1 MFLAA
6 KLMVSNETILFFL
19 IFLQKE
25 ADYSTKK
32 GKESQ
37 RYTIFTPAKRLQR
50 KLIDMFD
57 TLFIE

>member
-1 MFLAA
+1 
-6 KLMVSNETILFFL
+6 MVSNETILFFL

-25 ADYSTKK
+25 ADYSIKK

-50 KLIDMFD
+50 KLIDMID
-57 TLFIE
+57 TPFIE